1 MSKRKVGYG
10 LFSPRTLGEA
20 LQKVR
25 PGDVL
30 SVAGDHRP
38 GGAPLTVATALTVEP
53 RSPEDKVVL
62 AERINIIKGARVV
75 FRDLAIA
82 APVSL
87 EGACE
92 AVFERCVFTAGGEAL
107 RMSANARLVIRQGQG
122 KGRIVVAGE
131 AGAPATLEMH
141 NVRWEGSDEG
151 ALALS
156 NANAELKSLIVTGG
170 GIVADGNG
178 SLSFDQLVVDGT
190 AKHGLA
196 LRGKVRA
203 EVTGL
208 AMNGC
213 GISMDGSVTLSLR
226 QARIDRAAQAAMTL
240 KGTARAEVEAVEMTG
255 NLDSGF
261 AIQQQASLKASNCKI
276 SNGQKG
282 CVWAIDTAQVALVDC
297 EFLGGG
303 PKFPA
308 IVAASKARV
317 TVHGGRIADTNSN
330 GLWLRDESVTEV
342 VGTTIEYTQA
352 ANAETEDSAQ
362 LKLVDCTLSGGKSYA
377 LQAEGRSRIQATRCR
392 IHGHAKGRM
401 VRDPEAAI
409 DLQGCSLRDDVALAL
424 ALAELN
430 SLEGLATV
438 KSEVSKLI
446 DLVEAERRR
455 AEAGV
460 AGSTIA
466 LNLVF
471 TGNPGTG
478 KTTVARLVGKVFSAL
493 GLLKQGQLVET
504 DRSGLVGEHIGQTA
518 PKTRKVI
525 DSAMNGV
532 LFIDEAYTLY
542 VPDSTR
548 DFGPEAI
555 TTLMKEMEDRRGAMA
570 VIVAGYEREM
580 NSFFD
585 ANPGMRSRFNRYV
598 HFPDYDAVELTRVF
612 SALAATRQFT
622 LTPDAQTRAGHV
634 FEQMVRTKGK
644 HFGNARDVRSYLDN
658 AIERQAR
665 RLREQTQA
673 DPLVLEVDD
682 LPPLGRAEELDFNA
696 LLAKLDALTGLR
708 SVKAEIRKLAS
719 LVRAQE
725 RRREAGMAS
734 TPVSLHL
741 VFAGSPGTG
750 KTTVARLVGEL
761 YAALGLLEKGHVVE
775 VQRSDL
781 VAGYI
786 GQTAARTKA
795 KIEEAYGGVLF
806 IDEAYTLV
814 NGNER
819 DFGTEAI
826 DTLLKE
832 MEDNRN
838 RLAVIVAGYTGRMKE
853 FIGSNPGLASRF
865 TRYVEFED
873 YSAEELAQ
881 IFRTFAS
888 THGFELSTEAQARVE
903 RAIDDLLMLADPHFG
918 NARVMR
924 TLFEAA
930 VEQQAVRIGEDALAP
945 VNAIEPTDI
954 ELASMA

>member
-10 LFSPRTLGEA
+10 LFSPKTLGEA

-30 SVAGDHRP
+30 SIASDHRP
-38 GGAPLTVATALTVEP
+38 GGVPLAMATALTIEP
-53 RSPEDKVVL
+53 RSPEEKLVL
-62 AERINIIKGARVV
+62 GEPINITKGARVV
-75 FRDLAIA
+75 FRDLTIA
-82 APVSL
+82 APLSL
-87 EGACE
+87 QGPCE
-92 AVFERCVFTAGGEAL
+92 AVFERCIFTAGGDAL
-107 RMSANARLVIRQGQG
+107 RVSGSARLVIRQGQG
-122 KGRIVVAGE
+122 RGRIVAGGE
-131 AGAPATLEMH
+131 TGAAATLEMH
-141 NVRWEGSDEG
+141 NLRWEGSEEG

-156 NANAELKSLIVTGG
+156 NVNAELKSLIVAGG

-178 SLSFDQLVVDGT
+178 SLSCDQLVVDGL
-190 AKHGLA
+190 ARHGLA
-196 LRGKVRA
+196 LRGNVRA
-203 EVTGL
+203 EVSGL
-208 AMNGC
+208 AMSGC
-213 GISMDGSVTLSLR
+213 GILVDGSAILLLR
-226 QARIDRAAQAAMTL
+226 QARIDRSAQAAMTL
-240 KGTARAEVEAVEMTG
+240 KGKARAEVEALEMTG

-261 AIQQQASLKASNCKI
+261 VLQQQASLKATGCRLSD
-276 SNGQKG
+276 GQKG
-282 CVWAIDTAQVALVDC
+282 CVWANDTVQVALVDC
-297 EFLGGG
+297 ELLGGG

-308 IVAASKARV
+308 IVATSKARV
-317 TVHGGRIADTNSN
+317 TVQGGRIADTNSN

-342 VGTTIEYTQA
+342 AGTTIEFTLA

-362 LKLVDCTLSGGKSYA
+362 LKLVDCTLNGGKGYA
-377 LQAEGRSRIQATRCR
+377 LQAEGGSRIQATGCR

-401 VRDPEAAI
+401 LRDPEATI
-409 DLQGCSLRDDVALAL
+409 DLQRCRLRDDVALAM
-424 ALAELN
+424 AIAELN

-504 DRSGLVGEHIGQTA
+504 DRSGLVGEHIGHTA

-525 DSAMNGV
+525 DSAVDGV

-570 VIVAGYEREM
+570 VIVAGYEKEM
-580 NSFFD
+580 NNFFD

-598 HFPDYDAVELTRVF
+598 HFPDYDAAELTRVF
-612 SALAATRQFT
+612 SALAKKRQFA
-622 LTPDAQTRAGHV
+622 LTRDAQARVGHV

-644 HFGNARDVRSYLDN
+644 HFGNARAVRSYLDS
-658 AIERQAR
+658 AIERQAS
-665 RLREQTQA
+665 RLRVQTQA

-696 LLAKLDALTGLR
+696 LLGKLDALTGLR

-725 RRREAGMAS
+725 RRREAGMVS

-786 GQTAARTKA
+786 GQTATRTKA

-838 RLAVIVAGYTGRMKE
+838 RLAVIVAGYTDKMNG
-853 FIGSNPGLASRF
+853 FIASNPGLASRF
-865 TRYVEFED
+865 TRYVEFEN
-873 YSAEELAQ
+873 YSADELAQ
-881 IFRTFAS
+881 IFRTLAS
-888 THGFELSTEAQARVE
+888 THGFELSAEAQARVR
-903 RAIDDLLMLADPHFG
+903 RAIDDLLMIADPHFG

-930 VEQQAVRIGEDALAP
+930 IEQQAVRIGDDEHAP